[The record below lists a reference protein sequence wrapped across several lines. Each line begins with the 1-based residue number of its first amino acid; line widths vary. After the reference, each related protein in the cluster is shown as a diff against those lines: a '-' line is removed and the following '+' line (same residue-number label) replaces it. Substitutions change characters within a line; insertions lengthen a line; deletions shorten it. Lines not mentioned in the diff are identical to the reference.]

1 MQPPLRHLLSRQ
13 PSILVY
19 STLFVVQLTSL
30 IGKFIIQIP
39 DILNKLVYNLLGNIG
54 GQIYAENRQV
64 NAISKVHQEDRLN
77 MTKAKTSTKTTL

>member
-1 MQPPLRHLLSRQ
+1 M
-13 PSILVY
+13 
-19 STLFVVQLTSL
+19 QLTSL